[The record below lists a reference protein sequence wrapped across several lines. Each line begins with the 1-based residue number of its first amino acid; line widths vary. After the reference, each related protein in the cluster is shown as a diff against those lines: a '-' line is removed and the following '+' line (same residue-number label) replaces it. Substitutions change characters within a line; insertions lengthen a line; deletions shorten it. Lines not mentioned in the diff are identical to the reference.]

1 MVADGLGIPVE
12 EITETIQPVIATE
25 GVKNEFLEVKAG
37 QVAGVHQVACGLAQ
51 GKEKVYL
58 ELQMYV
64 GAKASSDTVELTGE
78 PNLKLTVPGG
88 IHGDFATAAVAVN
101 CIPSMAE
108 VRPGLRTSRD
118 IPMSYVPGEP
128 TP

>member
-1 MVADGLGIPVE
+1 MVADGLGLTVE
-12 EITETIQPVIATE
+12 EITETIQPVIAKET
-25 GVKNEFLEVKAG
+25 VKSEYLEVGAG
-37 QVAGVHQVACGLAQ
+37 QVAGIHQVACGLAG

-64 GAKASSDTVELTGE
+64 GAKAPSDTVELTGE

-101 CIPSMAE
+101 CIPAMVEAS
-108 VRPGLRTSRD
+108 PGLRTSRD
-118 IPMSYVPGEP
+118 IPMSYLSGESAP
-128 TP
+128 